1 MGLQWG
7 CCCCAQ
13 SPAPRILTSGLH
25 FSSHTAFHS
34 SKQPSFAPKRSRFLP
49 GFRDVSKSSLVV
61 SGSRRISEYLL
72 PPLSRGFIVSASTSN
87 QEVELSSAEQKD
99 VAVSGVEPFRGKAG
113 SISFSGLTH
122 QLVEE
127 GKLVSAP
134 FNESA
139 GSLFWVLAPVALML
153 SLVVPQ
159 FLAIAIDG
167 YFDSE
172 LTADIVSSICSEFI
186 FYIGLATYLNVTDST
201 QRPYL
206 QYSPKRWGLITGLKG
221 YLSSAFFTMGFKV
234 FAPLFAVYVTWPMI
248 GLPAL
253 VSVAPFLSG
262 CLAQFAFEKYL
273 DKRGSSCW
281 PLVPIIFEVYRIYQ
295 LTKGAQLIEKLMF
308 AMKGLPVTP
317 QVLERS
323 GALVSIMVTFQ
334 VLGMVCLWSLLTFL
348 QRLFPSRP
356 VAENY

>member
-7 CCCCAQ
+7 CSCVQ
-13 SPAPRILTSGLH
+13 SPVPKILTNGFH
-25 FSSHTAFHS
+25 FYSHTG
-34 SKQPSFAPKRSRFLP
+34 SFAPKRSRFLP
-49 GFRDVSKSSLVV
+49 GFSDASKSSLMV
-61 SGSRRISEYLL
+61 SGSRRRICDYSL
-72 PPLSRGFIVSASTSN
+72 PPLSRGFFVSATSN
-87 QEVELSSAEQKD
+87 QEVELSSTEQKH

-172 LTADIVSSICSEFI
+172 LTADIVSAICSEVI

-248 GLPAL
+248 GLPAF

-273 DKRGSSCW
+273 DKCGSSCW
-281 PLVPIIFEVYRIYQ
+281 PLVPILFEVYRIFQ

>member
-1 MGLQWG
+1 MGFQWG
-7 CCCCAQ
+7 CSCVQ
-13 SPAPRILTSGLH
+13 SPPPRFLSNGLH
-25 FSSHTAFHS
+25 FSSHTAFAS
-34 SKQPSFAPKRSRFLP
+34 SKQGSFAPKRSRFLP
-49 GFRDVSKSSLVV
+49 GFHDLSKSSLMV
-61 SGSRRISEYLL
+61 SGSRRINECSV
-72 PPLSRGFIVSASTSN
+72 PPLSRGFTVCASN
-87 QEVELSSAEQKD
+87 QEVELSSTEQKD

-113 SISFSGLTH
+113 SISFVGLTH

-139 GSLFWVLAPVALML
+139 GSLFWVLAPVALIL

-167 YFDSE
+167 FFDSE
-172 LTADIVSSICSEFI
+172 LTADIVSSICSEVI

-206 QYSPKRWGLITGLKG
+206 QYSQKRWGLITGLKG
-221 YLSSAFFTMGFKV
+221 YLSSAFFTMGFKI

-248 GLPAL
+248 GLPAF
-253 VSVAPFLSG
+253 VSVAPLLSG

-308 AMKGLPVTP
+308 AMKGLPLTP